1 MTFFFFIYL
10 LSTNAQ
16 LIMTS
21 FVLRE
26 GVTLQQ
32 ALTLH
37 AGMSRVQQIVD
48 VFKQYKTFAKAILV
62 RYPFS
67 EGMEFGANEHSPIEF
82 DVLAECRVYIV
93 CRAEPMQ
100 PRAQRITVLGLYA
113 PSPDNAAT
121 TIGNCVRIKLRNLC
135 QNVEQLQTQTNAQ
148 EEEEEEKQAESHDQ
162 DEPSESEYSE
172 PREHSAFYIFNNA
185 PGQRLGN
192 VHPDMLHTYALKRV
206 ALLKSAMHQANA
218 VLRGRSSF
226 SDAQR
231 KLDSFARDVFVPGQ
245 ALAMD
250 LDRATAHILCMAVA
264 ELARQ
269 PENKRLGTEWIA
281 RERFLFKC
289 RAHGQS
295 MQRLCKENG
304 LDYELYTQ
312 RAAQKVLEDLKQ
324 KLKERKASTTP
335 PELSAMVHSIK
346 QKLLES

>member
-1 MTFFFFIYL
+1 M
-10 LSTNAQ
+10 
-16 LIMTS
+16 MTS

-32 ALTLH
+32 ALALH
-37 AGMSRVQQIVD
+37 AGMSKIQQIID
-48 VFKQYKTFAKAILV
+48 VFKQYKTFAKAILA

-82 DVLAECRVYIV
+82 DALDDDECHVYIV

-100 PRAQRITVLGLYA
+100 PSAQRITVLGLYA
-113 PSPDNAAT
+113 PPSLDNAAT
-121 TIGNCVRIKLRNLC
+121 IGNRVRIKLRDLC
-135 QNVEQLQTQTNAQ
+135 QDVEHLQTQAH
-148 EEEEEEKQAESHDQ
+148 ESHDEEDDLEQ
-162 DEPSESEYSE
+162 SESEYSE
-172 PREHSAFYIFNNA
+172 PREHSAFYIFNNT

-192 VHPDMLHTYALKRV
+192 AHPDMLHTYALKRI

-218 VLRGRSSF
+218 VLSGRSSF
-226 SDAQR
+226 ADAQR

-264 ELARQ
+264 ELVRQ

-304 LDYELYTQ
+304 LDYASYRE

-324 KLKERKASTTP
+324 KLEERKSSATP
-335 PELSAMVHSIK
+335 PELSDMVHSIK